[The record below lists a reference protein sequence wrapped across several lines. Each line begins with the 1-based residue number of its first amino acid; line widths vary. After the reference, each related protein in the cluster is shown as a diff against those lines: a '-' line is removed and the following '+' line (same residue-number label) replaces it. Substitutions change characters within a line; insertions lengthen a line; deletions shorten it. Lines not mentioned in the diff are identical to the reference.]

1 MTRET
6 KLGLVIGGAFIFCF
20 ALILSRTENEA
31 SVNQQIAGLW
41 SSSLDE
47 ENITQQADDGDLS
60 QSLIAY
66 APPRVELQPQKRT
79 RSPQSGASPAQT
91 ATNGPSVPAEAD
103 TALLAEETPQ
113 PGPALDAELRQSPPS
128 TTPPPPLMVADA
140 IANRPLPGQNKPDRK
155 VSHSDAVPTA
165 QHTPAAEQ
173 AASDAARRP
182 TAPPKKTR
190 QATAPPKKKTPRPKP
205 RRVQIYVVAKNDN
218 LTKIA
223 RKFSGPKS
231 SGQAIAQYVDL
242 IFETNRTV
250 LKNKNSVRPGQKLRI
265 PIDDARPKGG
275 LQETALAMTYA
286 GRREK
291 DAGARKTQ
299 KDTKSSA
306 FRWYQVKPQDR
317 YTKIAK
323 EQLGNEKRW
332 KEIYELNKNIFADP
346 DRIRPGVRIKL
357 PK

>member
-47 ENITQQADDGDLS
+47 EDITEQAGNGDLS

-66 APPRVELQPQKRT
+66 APPRVEPQPHNRT
-79 RSPQSGASPAQT
+79 RSPQSGAGPAQA
-91 ATNGPSVPAEAD
+91 ATHGPSAPAEVN
-103 TALLAEETPQ
+103 TALLREETPQ
-113 PGPALDAELRQSPPS
+113 PDPALDAELRQSPP
-128 TTPPPPLMVADA
+128 TTTSPPPFTVTDA
-140 IANRPLPGQNKPDRK
+140 ITNRPLPGPNEPDRE
-155 VSHSDAVPTA
+155 VSHSDLVPTKQDA
-165 QHTPAAEQ
+165 GVAEPAAS
-173 AASDAARRP
+173 AAVQRATP
-182 TAPPKKTR
+182 PPAPPKKR
-190 QATAPPKKKTPRPKP
+190 TPRPKP

-223 RKFSGPKS
+223 RKFSGRRS
-231 SGQAIAQYVDL
+231 SGKTIAQYVDL
-242 IFETNRTV
+242 IFETNRDV
-250 LKNKNSVRPGQKLRI
+250 LKDKNSVRAGQKLRI
-265 PIDDARPKGG
+265 PIEKAPPSRA
-275 LQETALAMTYA
+275 LEETALAVAEA

-291 DAGARKTQ
+291 AAGARRTQ
-299 KDTKSSA
+299 KETTGIA
-306 FRWYQVKPQDR
+306 FRWYQVKPKDR

>member
-91 ATNGPSVPAEAD
+91 ATNGPSVPVEAD

-128 TTPPPPLMVADA
+128 TTPPPPFMVADA

-155 VSHSDAVPTA
+155 VSHSDAVPAA
-165 QHTPAAEQ
+165 QHTPEAEP
-173 AASDAARRP
+173 AASAAARTATP
-182 TAPPKKTR
+182 PPAPPKKR
-190 QATAPPKKKTPRPKP
+190 TPRPKP

-223 RKFSGPKS
+223 RKFSARRS
-231 SGQAIAQYVDL
+231 SGKTIAQYVDL
-242 IFETNRTV
+242 IFETNRDV
-250 LKNKNSVRPGQKLRI
+250 LKDKNSVRAGQKLRI
-265 PIDDARPKGG
+265 PIEKAPPSRA
-275 LQETALAMTYA
+275 LEETALAVAEA

-291 DAGARKTQ
+291 AAGARRTQ
-299 KDTKSSA
+299 KETTGIA
-306 FRWYQVKPQDR
+306 FRWYQVKPKDR

>member
-47 ENITQQADDGDLS
+47 EDITQEADDGDLS

-66 APPRVELQPQKRT
+66 APPRVEPQPHNRT
-79 RSPQSGASPAQT
+79 RSPQSGAGPAQA
-91 ATNGPSVPAEAD
+91 ATNGPSVPAEAN

-113 PGPALDAELRQSPPS
+113 PDPTLDAKSRQSPPS
-128 TTPPPPLMVADA
+128 TTPLPPFMVPDA
-140 IANRPLPGQNKPDRK
+140 IANRPLPGQDEPDSE
-155 VSHSDAVPTA
+155 VSHSDPLPTA
-165 QHTPAAEQ
+165 QHTPVAEPPVS
-173 AASDAARRP
+173 AAARP
-182 TAPPKKTR
+182 ATAPPAPPKKR
-190 QATAPPKKKTPRPKP
+190 TPRPRP

-223 RKFSGPKS
+223 RKFSGRRS
-231 SGQAIAQYVDL
+231 SGKTIAQYVDL
-242 IFETNRTV
+242 IFETNRDV
-250 LKNKNSVRPGQKLRI
+250 LKDKNSVRAGQKLQI
-265 PIDDARPKGG
+265 PIEEARATRA
-275 LQETALAMTYA
+275 LEETALAVADA

-291 DAGARKTQ
+291 GAGARRTQ
-299 KDTKSSA
+299 KETTSSA
-306 FRWYQVKPQDR
+306 FRWYQVKPRDR

-323 EQLGNEKRW
+323 EQLGDEKRW

>member
-47 ENITQQADDGDLS
+47 EDVTEQAGDGDLS
-60 QSLIAY
+60 QSLIGY
-66 APPRVELQPQKRT
+66 AAPRVEPQHHNRT
-79 RSPQSGASPAQT
+79 RSPQSGAGPAQA
-91 ATNGPSVPAEAD
+91 ATNGPSAPAEVN
-103 TALLAEETPQ
+103 TALLREETPQ
-113 PGPALDAELRQSPPS
+113 PDPALDAELRQSPP
-128 TTPPPPLMVADA
+128 TTTSPLPFTVTDA
-140 IANRPLPGQNKPDRK
+140 ITNRPLPEPNETDRE
-155 VSHSDAVPTA
+155 VSHSGLVPTKQDA
-165 QHTPAAEQ
+165 GVAEPPASA
-173 AASDAARRP
+173 AARP
-182 TAPPKKTR
+182 ATPPAPSKKR
-190 QATAPPKKKTPRPKP
+190 TPRPKP

-223 RKFSGPKS
+223 RKFYGRRSGGKTIS
-231 SGQAIAQYVDL
+231 QYVNL
-242 IFETNRTV
+242 IFETNRDV
-250 LKNKNSVRPGQKLRI
+250 LKDKNSVRAGQKLQI
-265 PIDDARPKGG
+265 PIEKAPTPRP
-275 LQETALAMTYA
+275 LEETALAMTNA

-291 DAGARKTQ
+291 DAGARRTR
-299 KDTKSSA
+299 KDTTGSA
-306 FRWYQVKPQDR
+306 FRWYQVKPRDR

>member
-47 ENITQQADDGDLS
+47 EDIAEQADDGDLA

-66 APPRVELQPQKRT
+66 APPRVEPQPHNRT
-79 RSPQSGASPAQT
+79 RSPQPGARPAQA
-91 ATNGPSVPAEAD
+91 ATNGPSAPAEAN
-103 TALLAEETPQ
+103 TALLTEETPQ
-113 PGPALDAELRQSPPS
+113 LDPTLDAELRQSPPS
-128 TTPPPPLMVADA
+128 TTPLLPFMVTDA
-140 IANRPLPGQNKPDRK
+140 IANRPLPGQNEPDRE
-155 VSHSDAVPTA
+155 VSHSDPVPTERDAGVAKPPASAAA
-165 QHTPAAEQ
+165 QPATP
-173 AASDAARRP
+173 P
-182 TAPPKKTR
+182 PAPPKKR
-190 QATAPPKKKTPRPKP
+190 TPRPRP

-223 RKFSGPKS
+223 RKFSGRSS
-231 SGQAIAQYVDL
+231 SGKTIAQYVDL
-242 IFETNRTV
+242 IFETNRDV
-250 LKNKNSVRPGQKLRI
+250 LKNKNSVRAGQKLQI
-265 PIDDARPKGG
+265 PIEEARATRA
-275 LQETALAMTYA
+275 LEETALAVADT

-291 DAGARKTQ
+291 NADPRKARK
-299 KDTKSSA
+299 DAKSTA
-306 FRWYQVKPQDR
+306 FRWYQVKPRDR

-323 EQLGNEKRW
+323 EQLGDEKRW